1 MVHNKN
7 VLISGAGIS
16 GLTLAYWLQHNG
28 FAPTVIEKRANL
40 TDQGYM
46 IDFYASGYDV
56 AEKMEIIEELEVKS
70 QQYPISKVAFVD
82 QSGRPRATLD
92 VGKFR
97 EVLHHRYFPIMRG
110 DLEAVLYGSV
120 KDKVPVRFGTDI
132 RKLEMGDDAVDV
144 EFSDERRESFDLVIG
159 AGGIHSNVRR
169 LVWGD
174 ESQFIRYLGFY
185 VACSVIDNFFDTDKT
200 FVGHFEPNLQ
210 TSVYS
215 IGHNKL
221 ATFFAFRSD
230 KLDARTR
237 AEQKEL
243 LARRLH
249 GLGWV
254 IPQLLEGTERAQDF
268 FFDSA
273 SQIQLANW
281 YHDRVA
287 LVGDACQ
294 CLTLL
299 AGQGASMGMAGA
311 YLLAD
316 ELHKAD
322 GDYKVAFPAYQ
333 ARLKPEIDRKQKE
346 ARGLAGS
353 FVPRNNLEI
362 AMAHLLFNAA
372 LLPGFSSLFA
382 RQIGAKTLIK

>member
-1 MVHNKN
+1 MIHNKN
-7 VLISGAGIS
+7 ILISGAGIS
-16 GLTLAYWLQHNG
+16 GLTLAYWVQHYG
-28 FAPTVIEKRANL
+28 FTPTVIEKRPNL

-56 AEKMEIIEELEVKS
+56 AEKMGIIKELEIRS
-70 QQYPISKVAFVD
+70 EQYPISKVAFVD

-110 DLEAVLYGSV
+110 DLEAVLYGSIN
-120 KDKVPVRFGTDI
+120 DKVSIRFGTDI
-132 RKLEMGDDAVDV
+132 CKLEIGSGAVDV
-144 EFSDERRESFDLVIG
+144 EFSDGRRESFDLVIG

-174 ESQFIRYLGFY
+174 ESQFSRYLGFY
-185 VACSVIDNFFDTDKT
+185 VACSVIDNFFDTDRK

-210 TSVYS
+210 TSIYS

-230 KLDARTR
+230 KLNAHTR

-243 LARRLH
+243 LAKKLD

-254 IPQLLEGTERAQDF
+254 IPRLLEGTIRADDF

-273 SQIQLANW
+273 SQIHLDNW
-281 YHDRVA
+281 YQDRVA

-316 ELHKAD
+316 ELYKAD

-333 ARLKPEIDRKQKE
+333 ERLKPEIDRKQKE

-362 AMAHLLFNAA
+362 AMAHLLFNTA